1 LRASSTWSPAT
12 ARNQS
17 LGKKGDAFAMEVEQ
31 RCIFAANCK
40 DLLRE
45 LRWLS
50 ELDGDGAGFDILSF
64 DERSGSR
71 KLIEVKTTCGDSATP
86 SFVSRTEKSLAD
98 DCPEESNL
106 DRVFDFAAAPR
117 IFELRPPLED
127 AVQLEAETRRAAF
140 G

>member
-1 LRASSTWSPAT
+1 
-12 ARNQS
+12 
-17 LGKKGDAFAMEVEQ
+17 MEVEQ

-86 SFVSRTEKSLAD
+86 FFVSRTEKSLAD

-106 DRVFDFAAAPR
+106 DRVFDFTAAPR
-117 IFELRPPLED
+117 IFTLRPPLED